1 MDKQKLTSIFLPTL
15 AEALARID
23 KNGLK
28 LAHYTRFD
36 VAKLILSNRSVWM
49 RNARMMND
57 IGEIDYGIA
66 AMDYALAEHSDL
78 LVRAVSAIDPSM
90 PMALK
95 GVWQHMKTN
104 VVKDVFIS
112 CMSEHWPSEDPY
124 GRLSMWR
131 AYGDPDGICLVMN
144 IEAFRLESN
153 ALNAYSSPV
162 FYGETAQFSDRLK
175 TVLTN
180 VGDSAALLK
189 SSMTSEMILNSLA
202 MAFLFGAVCLKHP
215 GFAEEQEWRVIHM
228 PNIRQPSLLRRLDL
242 QGPPAQTIFE
252 ILLEDAPSQGL
263 VGLTPDALIHRVIVG
278 PSSHSGAIAQE
289 ITNLLTAQGVANAG
303 SRVVQSGIPLR
314 V

>member
-1 MDKQKLTSIFLPTL
+1 VDKHKLTSIFLPTL
-15 AEALARID
+15 AEALERID
-23 KNGLK
+23 ANSLK

-36 VAKLILSNRSVWM
+36 VAKLILNNRSVWM

-57 IGEIDYGIA
+57 IGEIDYGIS
-66 AMDYALAEHSDL
+66 AMDYALAEHGDL
-78 LVRAVSAIDPSM
+78 LNKAVSAIDPGM
-90 PMALK
+90 PSALR
-95 GVWQHMKTN
+95 GLWNYMRMN

-112 CMSEHWPSEDPY
+112 CMSEHWPTEDPY

-131 AYGDPDGICLVMN
+131 AYGDPDGVCLVLN
-144 IEAFRLESN
+144 VEPFRLESN

-162 FYGETAQFSDRLK
+162 FYGEPAQFSDRLK

-180 VGDSAALLK
+180 VGDSATLLK
-189 SSMTSEMILNSLA
+189 SSMTNEMILSSLG

-228 PNIRQPSLLRRLDL
+228 PNILQPSLLRRRDL
-242 QGPPAQTIFE
+242 KGPPAQTIFE

-263 VGLTPDALIHRVIVG
+263 VGLTPDALIHRVIIG
-278 PSSHSGAIAQE
+278 PSNHSGAIAQE
-289 ITNLLTAQGVANAG
+289 MSDLLRAQGVRDADT
-303 SRVVQSGIPLR
+303 RIVQSGIPLR